1 MNQRRSHFPLLELSA
16 GLGGVSFGISRSL
29 SASPNAFCGRK
40 RKNVSHAFPSRRGD
54 WFQKVWKSLP
64 SATAR
69 PFGAAECALDSLRAF
84 RSDQS
89 RMERQTPNH
98 ALQPTATLA
107 FSSRCP
113 ALTSTGS
120 VTAGAP
126 AMNPGTCRAFASRRL
141 AHTRAPRSRW
151 LSLGSLGVARTFQ
164 TIPHSNKPHETA
176 SHRRNL
182 FVCQLRISC

>member
-29 SASPNAFCGRK
+29 SASPNAFCGLQRK
-40 RKNVSHAFPSRRGD
+40 AVSHAFASRHGD
-54 WFQKVWKSLP
+54 ELSKVWKSLA
-64 SATAR
+64 SLTAR
-69 PFGAAECALDSLRAF
+69 SFGGAQRGLDSLRAF

-126 AMNPGTCRAFASRRL
+126 AMKPGTSRAFALRRF
-141 AHTRAPRSRW
+141 AHTRASGSRS
-151 LSLGSLGVARTFQ
+151 LSLGSLGVSALAQKSEQF
-164 TIPHSNKPHETA
+164 ILP
-176 SHRRNL
+176 
-182 FVCQLRISC
+182 I